1 MPNELLVALGQSRPV
16 FWKCD
21 DKKSGRVPQ
30 EFLTVPDIELA
41 KIEGMGVF
49 FCVNGLG
56 DVPNKNGNLR
66 YNGNVLWPLACFAD
80 FDRGTHEEQMEKILS
95 SPLEV
100 SAIVKS
106 GHGYHVYWILEGTGK
121 DDLLRWEETQKA
133 IAQHF
138 GSDASVHDISRI
150 MRLPGSYHCKD
161 SEAKLVTLEK
171 CEAGIR
177 YSLDDLA
184 EAFGKVK
191 KSWKDG
197 VYVNEV
203 AEIIAKPTE
212 EGGRFAASQKFI
224 GAMLNRFPPHEWESH
239 AWPLVRSWNENECIP
254 PKPERVVRSVFN
266 GIADLEKQKR
276 AAEVKQVITFA
287 EGEMIPVISEDGDSI
302 IVEIPTKE
310 GLARFD
316 FSNVEQT
323 KSDTLNVM
331 LTVEHL
337 VLGSRR
343 VPYTQRVNLFS
354 QSGMEGLSR
363 ILGKT
368 FGKTLPWELLL
379 NTAQSALVKYLANL
393 DRSVDLSEVE
403 DQETPLLFAPFLV
416 ENGANM
422 LFGDGG
428 TGKTFFCLRLALSLA
443 TGKPFLGFK
452 PKEPAG
458 TLFIDYED
466 NAKSASYRLSRLCAD
481 PALGLDPVQAKKF
494 IRYFNPQGAPLASI
508 TPALKKIIR
517 EHHIGLVLV
526 DSVAS
531 ACGSEPEK
539 AESAAQYYNALQTL
553 GVTSLSIAHVP
564 KTEGGKQD
572 KAFGSVFWHNL
583 ARNTWNIQGE
593 EDKDAPTVSLEA
605 VGGDKSRQLRLF
617 HRKFNGGA
625 KSPTINLKITYGE
638 RDVRFSSGNS
648 AFWDKDKK
656 AEGQVLESLR
666 LQDGQT
672 ATSLGDEL
680 PELPVKTLKNVL
692 SVMKKKGLIR
702 KDETRGGKY
711 WVVAPTGGSSNPPY
725 DPQ

>member
-1 MPNELLVALGQSRPV
+1 MHNELLVALGQSRPV

-21 DKKSGRVPQ
+21 DKKNGRVPQ
-30 EFLTVPDIELA
+30 EFLTVPDVELA

-49 FCVNGLG
+49 FCVNELG
-56 DVPNKNGNLR
+56 EIPNDNGNLR

-80 FDRGTHEEQMEKILS
+80 FDHGTLEEQLEKINA
-95 SPLEV
+95 SPLEA

-106 GHGYHVYWILEGTGK
+106 GHGYHAYWFLDATGEH
-121 DDLLRWEETQKA
+121 DLPRWTATQKA
-133 IAQHF
+133 IAAHF
-138 GSDASVHDISRI
+138 GSDASVHDVSRI

-161 SEAKLVTLEK
+161 QEAKLVTLEK
-171 CEAGIR
+171 CVKTLR
-177 YSLDDLA
+177 YKLDELA
-184 EAFGKVK
+184 LVFPPLK
-191 KSWKDG
+191 KSFSDG
-197 VYVNEV
+197 VSFSEV
-203 AEIIAKPTE
+203 ADIISKPTE

-224 GAMLNRFPPHEWESH
+224 GALLNRFPPHEWESH
-239 AWPLVRSWNENECIP
+239 AWPLVRSWNENECVP
-254 PKPERVVRSVFN
+254 PKPERIVRSTFN
-266 GIADLEKQKR
+266 GIAKLEKQKR
-276 AAEVKQVITFA
+276 ASEEKHIVTFS
-287 EGEMIPVISEDGDSI
+287 EGEMIPTISEEDDSV

-310 GLARFD
+310 GIARFD

-403 DQETPLLFAPFLV
+403 DEETPLLFAPFLV

-517 EHHIGLVLV
+517 EHSIGLVLV

-539 AESAAQYYNALQTL
+539 AESAAQYYNALQSL

-638 RDVRFSSGNS
+638 RDVRFEASSGTY
-648 AFWDKDKK
+648 WDKEKK
-656 AEGQVLESLR
+656 LEEKILASLR
-666 LQDGQT
+666 FQDGQSKSDL
-672 ATSLGDEL
+672 ADEFSDV
-680 PELPVKTLKNVL
+680 PDKTLKNVL
-692 SVMKKKGLIR
+692 SVMKKKGFIR
-702 KDETRGGKY
+702 KEESRGGRY
-711 WVVAPTGGSSNPPY
+711 WLVTGGGSYTPKE
-725 DPQ
+725 D